1 MKRNLLITALCLLIA
16 NSAHALVVVLDGYG
30 EIEENDIEYPVFTA
44 EEDPLTGQMVMGVK
58 GSVLNNGQ
66 LKVDIVR
73 EETGLKDEF
82 CCAGQC
88 TSGNGEVMQFLNY
101 EQTGIMEW
109 YAHYYPEPNS
119 YAKISYTFT
128 ETTQEGFLYKMIT
141 VYYTYEIQG
150 IEDVLPEEKG
160 VKKIL
165 KDGILYIIK
174 DNKIYN
180 L

>member
-1 MKRNLLITALCLLIA
+1 MA
-16 NSAHALVVVLDGYG
+16 NSAQALVVVLDGYG
-30 EIEENDIEYPVFTA
+30 EIEENDIEYPLFTA
-44 EEDPLTGQMVMGVK
+44 EEDPLTGQMVMGIK
-58 GSVLNNGQ
+58 GSVLTNGQ
-66 LKVDIVR
+66 LKVGIVR
-73 EETGLKDEF
+73 EETGVEDEF

-88 TSGNGEVMQFLNY
+88 TSGNREVTQFLDY
-101 EQTGIMEW
+101 EQTGVIEW

-119 YAKISYTFT
+119 YVKISYTFT
-128 ETTQEGFLYKMIT
+128 ETAQEGFQYKVIT
-141 VYYTYEIQG
+141 VYYTYGVQE
-150 IEDVLPEEKG
+150 IEDVLQEEKG